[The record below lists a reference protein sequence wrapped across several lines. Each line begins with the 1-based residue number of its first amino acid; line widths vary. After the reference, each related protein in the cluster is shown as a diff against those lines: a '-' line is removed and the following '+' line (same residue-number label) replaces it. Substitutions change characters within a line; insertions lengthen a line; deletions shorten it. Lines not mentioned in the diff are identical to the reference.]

1 LTVVTRETDDC
12 AHWAVTLHGF
22 IDDELDA
29 ANTLAF
35 ESHLTTCPNCRAQ
48 VERFTALRR
57 TIGQDGV
64 AWPVPE
70 HVRAQVFDAV
80 ARAVAQPKRDTRRST
95 TRVLGF
101 IQRWSFIP
109 SAAALAASLFL
120 VLAVPHPNP
129 DPTLQDAIVSSHVR
143 SLLVDHLTDVKTSDR
158 HTVKPWFNGK
168 ADVSP
173 PVVDLAAQG
182 FPLIG
187 GRLDYIAGQPVPVIV
202 YRRNGHVINVFVWPA
217 REPAAQSYGER
228 GYNMVWWT
236 SNGLTFCAVSD
247 VADADLLQFKQDLL
261 QSDVQ

>member
-1 LTVVTRETDDC
+1 MTRDPDGC

-35 ESHLTTCPNCRAQ
+35 ESHLATCPDCRAE
-48 VERFTALRR
+48 VERFMSLRR

-70 HVRAQVFDAV
+70 HVRAQVVDAV
-80 ARAVAQPKRDTRRST
+80 SRAVPQPKRDARRPT
-95 TRVLGF
+95 AQVLGF
-101 IQRWSFIP
+101 VRRWSFIP
-109 SAAALAASLFL
+109 SAGALAASLFL
-120 VLAVPHPNP
+120 VLAVPRQHPS
-129 DPTLQDAIVSSHVR
+129 LQDEIVSSHVR
-143 SLLVDHLTDVKTSDR
+143 SLLVDHLTDVQTSDR

-182 FPLIG
+182 FPLVG

-202 YRRNGHVINVFVWPA
+202 YRRHGHVINIFVWPA
-217 REPAAQSYGER
+217 RESAARNYSER

-236 SNGLTFCAVSD
+236 SNDLTFCAVSD
-247 VADADLLQFKQDLL
+247 VADAELLQLRQEFL
-261 QSDVQ
+261 QSQTQ

>member
-1 LTVVTRETDDC
+1 MTRDPDGC
-12 AHWAVTLHGF
+12 AHWAVALHGF

-35 ESHLTTCPNCRAQ
+35 ESHLATCPDCRAE
-48 VERFTALRR
+48 VERFMSLRR

-70 HVRAQVFDAV
+70 HVRAQVVDAV
-80 ARAVAQPKRDTRRST
+80 SRAVPQPKRDARRPT
-95 TRVLGF
+95 AQVLGF
-101 IQRWSFIP
+101 VRSWSFIP
-109 SAAALAASLFL
+109 SAGALAA
-120 VLAVPHPNP
+120 
-129 DPTLQDAIVSSHVR
+129 SHVR
-143 SLLVDHLTDVKTSDR
+143 SLLVDHLTDVQTSDR

-168 ADVSP
+168 ANVSP

-182 FPLIG
+182 FPLVG

-217 REPAAQSYGER
+217 REPAAQSYSER

-236 SNGLTFCAVSD
+236 SNDLTFCAVSD
-247 VADADLLQFKQDLL
+247 VADEDLLQLRQDFLRSRT
-261 QSDVQ
+261 Q

>member
-1 LTVVTRETDDC
+1 MVTREPDSC
-12 AHWAVTLHGF
+12 ADWAETLHGF

-35 ESHLTTCPNCRAQ
+35 EAHLATCTNCRAQ
-48 VERFTALRR
+48 VERFTSLRR

-70 HVRAQVFDAV
+70 HVRAQVVEAV
-80 ARAVAQPKRDTRRST
+80 VRAAARPKRNARRST
-95 TRVLGF
+95 RQVVGF

-109 SAAALAASLFL
+109 SAAALAASLLL
-120 VLAVPHPNP
+120 VLAVPRPNS
-129 DPTLQDAIVSSHVR
+129 DPSLQDAIVSSHVR

-168 ADVSP
+168 ADISP
-173 PVVDLAAQG
+173 PVVDLVAQG

-187 GRLDYIAGQPVPVIV
+187 GRLDYIAGQPVPAIV

-217 REPAAQSYGER
+217 RETAAQSYNER

-247 VADADLLQFKQDLL
+247 VANADLMQLRQEFLHSEAQ
-261 QSDVQ
+261 